1 MRTKRMEAM
10 DNNNNDLL
18 MRIQRDFSKMSKGQK
33 AIAQYIMDNYDK
45 AAFITASKM
54 GKTVGVSESTVVRF
68 AYAMG
73 YDGYPEL
80 QKSLQE
86 LIRNKLTSV
95 QRIALS
101 ADMQEQDVLKSVLK
115 ADMANIRTTIEMVN
129 MQAFAKVIDALN
141 QARRVYVV
149 GMRSSTPLAQFMAYY
164 LNLVLDDVRQVS
176 AGPST
181 AIEQL
186 VGISDKDVLIAISFP
201 RYSKSTVNSIRFAR
215 ERGAFA
221 AAITD
226 SLFSPLT
233 EHANE
238 ILVARSDMAS
248 FVDSLVAPL
257 SLINAIIVATGRFNT
272 PETTERFRELEQI
285 WNNEGV
291 YIGARQSGE
300 EFGHKE

>member
-1 MRTKRMEAM
+1 ME
-10 DNNNNDLL
+10 NNNDLL
-18 MRIQRDFSKMSKGQK
+18 ARIQKDYAKMSKGQK
-33 AIAQYIMDNYDK
+33 QIAQYILDNYDK

-115 ADMANIRTTIEMVN
+115 ADMANIRMTIEMIN
-129 MQAFAKVIDALN
+129 TQAFAKVVDALN
-141 QARRVYVV
+141 HARRVYVV

-164 LNLVLDDVRQVS
+164 LNLLLDDVRQVS
-176 AGPST
+176 AGPSS

-186 VGISDKDVLIAISFP
+186 VGISAQDVLIAISFP
-201 RYSKSTVNSIRFAR
+201 RYSKSTVNAIHFAR
-215 ERGAFA
+215 ERGAFS

-233 EHANE
+233 EYANE
-238 ILVARSDMAS
+238 CLVARSDMAS

-257 SLINAIIVATGRFNT
+257 SLINAIIVAAGRVNA
-272 PETTERFRELEQI
+272 PETTERFQALEQI

-291 YIGARQSGE
+291 YIGAKHPEAEDKEEKQS
-300 EFGHKE
+300 